1 MFAVHSRSTYGC
13 FVAELGNKFPL
24 ELHNTMFA
32 AAEELFDF
40 PTETKMKLTSEQVFH
55 GYVANPPVRESM
67 MLNNATSS
75 PEETQKL
82 RNVFWPNGNDIVRE
96 GANSYAKKLAEL
108 DKIVTRM
115 VFESYG
121 LEKNF
126 DAHLELTT
134 RTLSLIKCR
143 EHHETETNEGIKSHT
158 DKQYLTTILHQNRV
172 RGLEIKTHDGEW
184 IGIKVWSNDRIQAS
198 VHRVMLVENE
208 RYLVGMFAFH
218 DGTIHVPEE
227 LVDEEHPLKYKPFNN
242 REYAKAQATLFQ
254 QEISVKAFCGIT
266 T

>member
-1 MFAVHSRSTYGC
+1 MADVQTLTKIPTIDFSNENLKPGTSSWLSVRKDVCSALEEYGC

-32 AAEELFDF
+32 TAEELFDF

-55 GYVANPPVRESM
+55 GYVANPPVRERM
-67 MLNNATSS
+67 MINNATS

-82 RNVFWPNGNDIVRE
+82 TNVFWPNGNDIVRE
-96 GANSYAKKLAEL
+96 GANSYAKKMAEL
-108 DKIVTRM
+108 DKMVTRM

-134 RTLSLIKCR
+134 RTLSLIKYR

-158 DKQYLTTILHQNRV
+158 DKHLTTILHQNRV

-184 IGIKVWSNDRIQAS
+184 IGFDPSPSSFLFLAGMEQRQDSSKRPSSN
-198 VHRVMLVENE
+198 
-208 RYLVGMFAFH
+208 VG
-218 DGTIHVPEE
+218 
-227 LVDEEHPLKYKPFNN
+227 
-242 REYAKAQATLFQ
+242 
-254 QEISVKAFCGIT
+254 
-266 T
+266 